1 MKRLSW
7 FVAFCLIA
15 FSCLDEPD
23 CFQLNNNVIVLNFK
37 ILGGGTDS
45 YPVVSVHTPDVDTV
59 FLENEVLASGVS
71 LPLNPYSTTT
81 RYTFLGY
88 DVPRDLVLSYKSQVQ
103 FVSADCGERYVFS
116 GLQAAGAFDSIRVVN
131 STPTSPVSSN
141 IDVFRCPRTNVMGV
155 SFTENVIVSTVSI
168 EGFGPLY
175 EVNDTITSLVLPLNP
190 ERRETVFQF
199 TLGDGSER
207 RLAVLYSTV
216 PKPLFKVCGMQTI
229 INDLAVNSEKT
240 NFGVVT
246 IEEDSIHDLPV
257 TNFEITP

>member
-23 CFQLNNNVIVLNFK
+23 CFQLNNNVILLNFK
-37 ILGGGTDS
+37 ILGGGNDR
-45 YPVVSVHTPDVDTV
+45 YPVASVETPDVDTV
-59 FLENEVLASGVS
+59 FLEDAVLTSGVPI
-71 LPLNPYSTTT
+71 PLNPYSTTT
-81 RYTFLGY
+81 RYTFFGN
-88 DVPRDLVLSYKSQVQ
+88 DVPHDLVLSYTSQVQ

-116 GLQAAGAFDSIRVVN
+116 GLQAAGTFDSIRLVN
-131 STPTSPVSSN
+131 STPTSPASSN
-141 IDVFRCPRTNVMGV
+141 IDVYRCPRTNVMGV
-155 SFTENVIVSTVSI
+155 SFTEDVIVSTVSI
-168 EGFGPLY
+168 EGFDVLY
-175 EVNDTITSLVLPLNP
+175 EVNDTISSLVLPLNP
-190 ERRETVFQF
+190 ESRETVFQF
-199 TLGDGSER
+199 LLADGSER
-207 RLAVLYSTV
+207 QLAVLYSTA
-216 PKPLFKVCGMQTI
+216 PKPLFKVCGVQTI